1 MSQNGPQNSSPF
13 SNPCMQQIFSVHFQ
27 TLSPY
32 FSSPRPILVKGG
44 IDTCQGDSGGPLM
57 VKDDTNNNWMT
68 LVGVVSHG
76 AGCAEPNSLGIYSK
90 VSENIDW
97 LYASMPDLNTCS
109 KYSDIA
115 EPDGENAVFCDTE
128 YDDQ

>member
-1 MSQNGPQNSSPF
+1 
-13 SNPCMQQIFSVHFQ
+13 
-27 TLSPY
+27 
-32 FSSPRPILVKGG
+32 
-44 IDTCQGDSGGPLM
+44 M
-57 VKDDTNNNWMT
+57 VKDDRNNNWMT

-76 AGCAEPNSLGIYSK
+76 AGCEEPNSLGIYSK

>member
-1 MSQNGPQNSSPF
+1 MLNISLTIL
-13 SNPCMQQIFSVHFQ
+13 MDITLLLESVLVDSFAG
-27 TLSPY
+27 TY
-32 FSSPRPILVKGG
+32 FNKIRPNLLKGG

-57 VKDDTNNNWMT
+57 VKDDRNNNWMT

-97 LYASMPDLNTCS
+97 LYASMPDLNTCCRHI
-109 KYSDIA
+109 DIA
-115 EPDGENAVFCDTE
+115 VPDGENAVFCDTE